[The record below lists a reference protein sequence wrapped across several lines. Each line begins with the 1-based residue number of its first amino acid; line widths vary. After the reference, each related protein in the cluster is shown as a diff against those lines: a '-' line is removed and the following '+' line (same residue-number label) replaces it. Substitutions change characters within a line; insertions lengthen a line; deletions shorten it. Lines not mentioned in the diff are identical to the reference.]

1 MKKSTREEAQTPLG
15 ERGDE
20 SLRISPH
27 EELISAISCANE
39 LNPDVNRYLLDL
51 VVSELEHGELR
62 PELAKWF
69 ANRLKLVVAGD
80 VRFESAFYLG
90 KRKGGQRGTGPRG
103 VSDEFVALGEAIL
116 RVTHPEL
123 SRNSVYVMLGEPLHV
138 SADRIKDVLD
148 RCKKNRIFF
157 KAASLDDLRSFE
169 GFTFWTE
176 PDRFV

>member
-1 MKKSTREEAQTPLG
+1 MKKSTREEAKTSSA
-15 ERGDE
+15 ERIEE
-20 SLRISPH
+20 SLGIPPH
-27 EELISAISCANE
+27 EELISAISLANNGD
-39 LNPDVNRYLLDL
+39 LDANRYLLDL
-51 VVSELEHGELR
+51 LVSGLDHAELH

-69 ANRLKLVVAGD
+69 AKRLKPVISGD
-80 VRFESAFYLG
+80 LQFESAFYLG
-90 KRKGGQRGTGPRG
+90 KRRGGQRGTGPRE

-123 SRNSVYVMLGEPLHV
+123 SRGSVYVMLGDPLHV

-157 KAASLDDLRSFE
+157 KGASLDDLSSFE

-176 PDRFV
+176 TDRFV